1 MIQLQP
7 RLVAV
12 AALSLTLLAACGNIQ
27 ERSLCRQYGDLQES
41 VAAAA
46 NLDPATTTA
55 EDVVSVVDD
64 VLADLGQL
72 QATSEGLYDTSIST
86 LRTSL
91 TELRQAAF
99 DLGEESFEVARPLLE
114 GSLAD
119 SLTAYEALRARLDV
133 VCAAQI
139 D

>member
-1 MIQLQP
+1 
-7 RLVAV
+7 VALAV
-12 AALSLTLLAACGNIQ
+12 LSLAIFAACGNVQ
-27 ERSLCRQYGDLQES
+27 ERSLCRQYEDLQES

-55 EDVVSVVDD
+55 EDVVSAVDD
-64 VLADLGQL
+64 VLADLEQL

-99 DLGEESFEVARPLLE
+99 DLGDEAFEVARPLLDE
-114 GSLAD
+114 SLSA
-119 SLTAYEALRARLDV
+119 SLTAYEALRGRLDV
-133 VCAAQI
+133 VCAQI